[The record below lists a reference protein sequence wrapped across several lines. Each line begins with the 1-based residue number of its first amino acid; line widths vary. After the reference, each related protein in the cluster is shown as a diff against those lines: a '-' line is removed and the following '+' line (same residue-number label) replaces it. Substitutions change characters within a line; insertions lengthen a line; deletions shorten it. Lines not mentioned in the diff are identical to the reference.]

1 MTTKNLPPVYSDDLH
16 AYADGQLPSELREHV
31 EAFLANNPE
40 LSADVTE
47 WISQNELIRALVAD
61 TATSTARVSSAS
73 KRPTWPTP
81 AWAMAAGFALFMLGA
96 ASGGVASL
104 SYLSS
109 ETTGNQVATLSV
121 SSQTNFLVYASD
133 IRHPIE
139 VDAGQKEHML
149 SWLSKRLG
157 EKIVAPDITNE
168 GFTLI
173 GGRLVTY
180 AEKPAALIMYENPKG
195 ERLTLMIGHNE
206 NNQVTGFRFSDQ
218 GNIQTLYWID
228 GPLGYA
234 ISAAIGRDRLQDV
247 AHSLNRQL

>member
-1 MTTKNLPPVYSDDLH
+1 MTDKNLPTVSSDDLH
-16 AYADGQLPSELREHV
+16 AYADGQLPLERRENV
-31 EAFLANNPE
+31 EAYLAKNPV
-40 LSADVTE
+40 LSAEVKG
-47 WISQNELIRALVAD
+47 WISQNEQIRALVAD
-61 TATSTARVSSAS
+61 TAKTTTIVNLAPQSRKLSIPARAI
-73 KRPTWPTP
+73 
-81 AWAMAAGFALFMLGA
+81 AAGILLFTLGA
-96 ASGGVASL
+96 ASGGVASFG
-104 SYLSS
+104 YLNF
-109 ETTGNQVATLSV
+109 ETMGNQVATLAA

-139 VDAGQKEHML
+139 VGAEQKDHMV

-157 EKIVAPDITNE
+157 EKIVAPDIASE

-180 AEKPAALIMYENPKG
+180 VGKPAALIMYESENG

-206 NNQVTGFRFSDQ
+206 DNQVTGFRFSDQ
-218 GNIQTLYWID
+218 GSVQTLYWID

-234 ISAAIGRDRLQDV
+234 ISASIGRDRLQNI

>member
-1 MTTKNLPPVYSDDLH
+1 MTHKNLPPVSSDDLH
-16 AYADGQLPSELREHV
+16 AYVDGQLPVELREHV
-31 EAFLANNPE
+31 EVYLANNPE
-40 LSADVTE
+40 LSEEVKA
-47 WISQNELIRALVAD
+47 WISQNERIRALVAE
-61 TATSTARVSSAS
+61 SSAS
-73 KRPTWPTP
+73 TAHADSAVKRRARLTP
-81 AWAMAAGFALFMLGA
+81 AWASAAGIALFLLGA
-96 ASGGVASL
+96 ASGGVASFG
-104 SYLSS
+104 YLGS
-109 ETTGNQVATLSV
+109 EASGNQVATLSA

-133 IRHPIE
+133 TRHPIE

-157 EKIVAPDITNE
+157 EKVVAPDITNE

-180 AEKPAALIMYENPKG
+180 AEKPAALIMYENLKG

-206 NNQVTGFRFSDQ
+206 NNQDIGFRFSDQ

-234 ISAAIGRDRLQDV
+234 ISASIGRVRLQDV